1 MASEQAP
8 ILVGFGEAL
17 IDVLP
22 SGEVVGGA
30 PLNFAFRASELTQAR
45 HWPVALVTRIG
56 NDARGQAIEQV
67 LQRGKVDMQ
76 WVQRD
81 PELPTGYVDIEL
93 QDGHGVYKFGDNVAW
108 DNIQL
113 EPSTLHLAEQAA
125 AVCFG
130 TLAARKATTRATLRA
145 FLAAAKQAIKV
156 LDINLRLPLPKSD
169 VVLECLEAA
178 DVLKCNEDELV
189 EIAKLLDLEISAV
202 EISASKLERAA
213 TDDEHWQRVAASLLK
228 QFRLRAIF
236 LTRGEAGC
244 QWQDNEQTIR
254 GSQPPNLQPWPAVA
268 NADTVGAGDATSA
281 ALVVGLVAQWAPQRI
296 VDAANLIGAFA
307 ASTRGPTTSA
317 PKELLSRINAT

>member
-1 MASEQAP
+1 MTPEQAP
-8 ILVGFGEAL
+8 VIVGFGEAL

-45 HWPVALVTRIG
+45 QWPVSLVTRIG
-56 NDARGQAIEQV
+56 KDSRGKAIEQV
-67 LQRGKVDMQ
+67 LERGKVDMQ

-93 QDGHGVYKFGDNVAW
+93 KDGHGVYQFGDNVAW

-113 EPSTLHLAEQAA
+113 DPSTLRLAEQAA

-130 TLAARKATTRATLRA
+130 TLAARKATTRATLRG

-156 LDINLRLPLPKSD
+156 LDINLRLPLPKAE

-178 DVLKCNEDELV
+178 DVLKCNEEELV
-189 EIAKLLDLEISAV
+189 EIAQLLALET
-202 EISASKLERAA
+202 SASKIDAPARVE
-213 TDDEHWQRVAASLLK
+213 EHWQKVASLLLK
-228 QFRLRAIF
+228 RFSLRAIF

-244 QWQDNEQTIR
+244 QWHDNQQVVS
-254 GSQPPNLQPWPAVA
+254 GSRATGPQPWPAVA